1 MSRPHLMK
9 NNNAAMK
16 ASPRRGRI
24 VDTNAHN
31 RNAPVPESTA
41 NLAKFVFSSLALI
54 ILVLYVVFVCLE
66 IVQIVFFCGKSG
78 NSGTGEEDL
87 NLEPDFSSLRYLL
100 SYSYTWF
107 LVISYYLQLEFIAVY
122 YDMLCCG
129 KDLFSGE
136 GSRVV
141 RIILEID
148 ILWSHRILASV
159 IRLSD
164 NRLLDGSSIGLG
176 SFWFGVLLTRE
187 RRESCISFL
196 VSSGHLVVSNYAFDI
211 FDSDTAHWVL
221 KVFVASRLNV
231 TGAWQIPQG
240 VTEDRE
246 DSKSAAIRELWGET
260 GITSAEIIAK
270 VPQWLTY
277 DFPLAVKVKVNSLWG
292 GEWHGQAQTRFLMRF
307 THAEIEINLATGE
320 AEAEFSMWKWAIP
333 EEVIEQA
340 VDYKRPTCEEEVRKM
355 MVAKLLNAN
364 QQKGESCACCL
375 HTVLIPYTGIQNF
388 VSSLYM
394 NLSAKICI
402 YRLVI

>member
-1 MSRPHLMK
+1 MVAESLFCVLLNFTFGYFFHLVWK
-9 NNNAAMK
+9 
-16 ASPRRGRI
+16 SCR
-24 VDTNAHN
+24 
-31 RNAPVPESTA
+31 
-41 NLAKFVFSSLALI
+41 LFSSVASLGIVVLVKRILI
-54 ILVLYVVFVCLE
+54 LRFAAYTFCASLGVFT
-66 IVQIVFFCGKSG
+66 Q
-78 NSGTGEEDL
+78 
-87 NLEPDFSSLRYLL
+87 Y
-100 SYSYTWF
+100 
-107 LVISYYLQLEFIAVY
+107 
-122 YDMLCCG
+122 
-129 KDLFSGE
+129 LFS
-136 GSRVV
+136 
-141 RIILEID
+141 ID
-148 ILWSHRILASV
+148 QI
-159 IRLSD
+159 
-164 NRLLDGSSIGLG
+164 LLDGSSIGLG

-196 VSSGHLVVSNYAFDI
+196 VSSGDLVVSNYAFDI

-246 DSKSAAIRELWGET
+246 DSKSAAIRELWEET

-292 GEWHGQAQTRFLMRF
+292 GEWHGQAQTR
-307 THAEIEINLATGE
+307 
-320 AEAEFSMWKWAIP
+320 K
-333 EEVIEQA
+333 A
-340 VDYKRPTCEEEVRKM
+340 VDYKRPTYEEEVRKM

-375 HTVLIPYTGIQNF
+375 HTVLIPYTGIQSF

>member
-1 MSRPHLMK
+1 MVAESLFCVLLNFTFGYFFHLVWK
-9 NNNAAMK
+9 
-16 ASPRRGRI
+16 SCR
-24 VDTNAHN
+24 
-31 RNAPVPESTA
+31 
-41 NLAKFVFSSLALI
+41 LFSSVASLGIVVLVKRILI
-54 ILVLYVVFVCLE
+54 LRFAAYTFCASLGVFT
-66 IVQIVFFCGKSG
+66 Q
-78 NSGTGEEDL
+78 
-87 NLEPDFSSLRYLL
+87 Y
-100 SYSYTWF
+100 
-107 LVISYYLQLEFIAVY
+107 
-122 YDMLCCG
+122 
-129 KDLFSGE
+129 LFS
-136 GSRVV
+136 
-141 RIILEID
+141 ID
-148 ILWSHRILASV
+148 QI
-159 IRLSD
+159 
-164 NRLLDGSSIGLG
+164 LLDGSSIGLG

-196 VSSGHLVVSNYAFDI
+196 VSSGDLVVSNYAFDI

-246 DSKSAAIRELWGET
+246 DSKSAAIRELWEET

-292 GEWHGQAQTRFLMRF
+292 GEWHGQAQTRKRFLMRF

-333 EEVIEQA
+333 EEA
-340 VDYKRPTCEEEVRKM
+340 VDYKRPTYEEEVRKM

-375 HTVLIPYTGIQNF
+375 HTVLIPYTGIQSF